1 VAHQLQERISD
12 SGHRELRGISDPMR
26 WRSSY
31 RELTTTQSYWQC
43 AVDLVCNRERLID
56 QHLRSNLELR
66 AIAGI

>member
-1 VAHQLQERISD
+1 
-12 SGHRELRGISDPMR
+12 MR
-26 WRSSY
+26 WWSSY